1 MNIREWWM
9 PDAQQQAFRA
19 VLDAFARPGKH
30 ATFMDGA
37 GEALPHLL
45 ATVLDES
52 MTLADPDRLLDAD
65 QRRLLLAPEAGPNE
79 ARFILFD
86 GKCAPPPGY
95 EPPLGTLD
103 APEGGATLILA
114 VEALLL
120 GSQAHSPAE
129 PGCMTLNLRGPGI
142 EDQTTLHVA
151 GLHGAW
157 LDRRAHWVREFPLGV
172 DLVLCARQR
181 LVALPRTTRIDMEG
195 N

>member
-19 VLDAFARPGKH
+19 VLDAFSRPGKH

-52 MTLADPDRLLDAD
+52 VTLADPDQLLDAD

-103 APEGGATLILA
+103 APEAGATLILA
-114 VEALLL
+114 VGALLP
-120 GSQAHSPAE
+120 GSQAQA
-129 PGCMTLNLRGPGI
+129 GCMTLNLRGPGI

-151 GLHGAW
+151 GLHRAW
-157 LDRRAHWVREFPLGV
+157 LDRRAQWVSEFPLGV
-172 DLVLCARQR
+172 DLVLCAPQR